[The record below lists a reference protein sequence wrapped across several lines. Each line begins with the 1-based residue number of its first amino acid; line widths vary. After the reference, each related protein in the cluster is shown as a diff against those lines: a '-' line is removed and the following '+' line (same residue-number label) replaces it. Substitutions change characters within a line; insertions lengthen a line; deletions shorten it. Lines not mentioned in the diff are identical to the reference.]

1 MGAITEYLQDSFGAF
16 CPAGWTCRRE
26 VPVLDS
32 SLAELFG
39 YAPRADVVLERD
51 DGLRRLWIE
60 FEVSR
65 ADPVAN
71 HAKFA
76 TAHLFQPQRPTETFV
91 SMVSWHVAR
100 GRRNLAANTVA
111 LMRHIG
117 MNAFQTTLFP
127 SLAPAEIRRLNHLDK
142 GALAELDLGP
152 QREIARAMQV
162 SEPLVTADRYRVFF
176 VGDVLDVTCNLHSWN
191 RSLLTEAGR
200 ELWGRRRVRYFV
212 LDPKTALFAPSK
224 FCAYQPILSGV
235 PKTLPISAD
244 IMSMELYAS
253 LNEDDPRFDGHRAWR
268 HLHDN
273 LGMTLR
279 PVTDSTAIS
288 AMFEAWLRGVGEA
301 VQVDGR
307 GPQVLSPP
315 MWFG

>member
-1 MGAITEYLQDSFGAF
+1 MGAITEYLQDSFAEV
-16 CPAGWTCRRE
+16 CPRGWTCRRE

-39 YAPRADVVLERD
+39 YAPKADVLLERE
-51 DGLRRLWIE
+51 DGQRRLWIE

-76 TAHLFQPQRPTETFV
+76 TAHIFQPQSPGETFV

-100 GRRNLAANTVA
+100 GRRNLAANTIT

-117 MNAFQTTLFP
+117 MSAFQTTLFP
-127 SLAPAEIRRLNHLDK
+127 TLAPHEIRRLNHLDK
-142 GALAELDLGP
+142 RALMAMNLAP

-162 SEPLVTADRYRVFF
+162 SEPLGTTDRYKVFF
-176 VGDVLDVTCNLHSWN
+176 VGDLLDVICNLQHWN
-191 RSLLTEAGR
+191 RSLLPDSGR

-212 LDPKTALFAPSK
+212 FDPKTSLFAPSK
-224 FCAYQPILSGV
+224 FCAYRPIPREV
-235 PKTLPISAD
+235 PSAIPISAET
-244 IMSMELYAS
+244 MTMELYAS
-253 LNEDDPRFDGHRAWR
+253 LDEEDPRFDGHRAWR

-279 PVTDSTAIS
+279 PVASTPELSISFDKWLGGLGDAI
-288 AMFEAWLRGVGEA
+288 
-301 VQVDGR
+301 QVDNR
-307 GPQVLSPP
+307 GALVLSPP
-315 MWFG
+315 EWLD